1 MIRHKVAISY
11 FGNRCWMAKAITL
24 VRTCVKW
31 GMCEVLYRRVQRV
44 CILLL

>member
-1 MIRHKVAISY
+1 
-11 FGNRCWMAKAITL
+11 MAKAITL

-31 GMCEVLYRRVQRV
+31 GMCEVQYRRVQRV

>member
-1 MIRHKVAISY
+1 MLAAFIISS
-11 FGNRCWMAKAITL
+11 FNACWMAKAITL